1 MQIDR
6 PEAYT
11 TATELEI
18 MAQVLPLADARILEL
33 GCGRAW
39 MTRRIAE
46 EFHPAA
52 ITATE
57 VDLIQHE
64 KNLLIPDLPNV
75 TFVYG
80 GAEAIDL
87 PDSSI
92 DVVLMLKSLHHVPEP
107 SMGPALEEIARVVKP
122 GGLVYISEPVYRGPF
137 NDLMRLF
144 HDEQA
149 VRQAAFDAICQAV
162 RNKTLELVEQIFFE
176 APGHYRD
183 FAEFEERMLK
193 VTHTRHQID
202 EPLYRKIREA
212 FQQHMTPDGAYFMKP
227 SRVDLLR
234 RPNR

>member
-6 PEAYT
+6 PEAYN

-18 MAQVLPLADARILEL
+18 MSQVLPLADARILEL

-52 ITATE
+52 IIATE
-57 VDLIQHE
+57 VDRIQHE
-64 KNLLIPDLPNV
+64 KNLLIDDLPNV

-87 PDSSI
+87 PDDSV
-92 DVVLMLKSLHHVPEP
+92 DVVLMLKSLHHIPQEL
-107 SMGPALEEIARVVKP
+107 MDQALEEIARVAKP

-149 VRQAAFDAICQAV
+149 VRQAAFDAICRAV
-162 RNKTLELVEQIFFE
+162 GSKRLELVEQIFFE
-176 APGHYRD
+176 APGRYRD
-183 FAEFEERMLK
+183 FTEFEERMLK

-202 EPLYRKIREA
+202 EPLYRQIREA
-212 FQQHMTPDGAYFMKP
+212 FQQHMTTDGAYFLKP

-234 RPNR
+234 RPNG